1 MQITKII
8 TDDTLR
14 ELREHGTEEFPFQYN
29 QAEIKKCHEGV
40 SVLPYRKSEDT
51 S

>member
-29 QAEIKKCHEGV
+29 QEEIKKYDEEKI
-40 SVLPYRKSEDT
+40 SSFLAFLL
-51 S
+51 